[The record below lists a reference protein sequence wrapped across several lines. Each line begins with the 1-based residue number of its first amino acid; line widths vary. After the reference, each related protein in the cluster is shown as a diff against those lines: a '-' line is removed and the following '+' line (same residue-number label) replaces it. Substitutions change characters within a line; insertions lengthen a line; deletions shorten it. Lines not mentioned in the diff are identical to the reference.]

1 MKILKV
7 KNNPDYIDFKTK
19 NQLIKTKGFY
29 SYNNIKYKIIN
40 SIPRFVNSSN
50 YSDAFGLQWNK
61 YRTTQLDSF
70 TGTTIS
76 EDRLQNSISF
86 PLDKLKGKLV
96 LEVGSGAGRFT
107 EVLLKY
113 GATVYSSDYSN
124 AVEANYKNNMP
135 NKNLFLFQADLN
147 NLPLDDNKF
156 DLVIAL
162 GVIQHTKKSEESIMN
177 LYKKV
182 KVGGELSFDHY
193 KYHLGLFTS
202 LYLIYWFIIKRIKIN
217 FQHKVTE
224 KLVDIFYPIHFM
236 FRNNKI
242 IQLLLRRIS
251 PINFYYGQYDLP
263 LDILREWS
271 ILDTHDRNTDYY
283 KHHTSYNGLK
293 NIFIRNQIKNYSIE
307 IGGTGYLCKVKNK

>member
-156 DLVIAL
+156 D
-162 GVIQHTKKSEESIMN
+162 
-177 LYKKV
+177 
-182 KVGGELSFDHY
+182 
-193 KYHLGLFTS
+193 
-202 LYLIYWFIIKRIKIN
+202 
-217 FQHKVTE
+217 FQT
-224 KLVDIFYPIHFM
+224 F
-236 FRNNKI
+236 NK
-242 IQLLLRRIS
+242 
-251 PINFYYGQYDLP
+251 
-263 LDILREWS
+263 E
-271 ILDTHDRNTDYY
+271 
-283 KHHTSYNGLK
+283 
-293 NIFIRNQIKNYSIE
+293 
-307 IGGTGYLCKVKNK
+307 